1 MNIEQARTIAIT
13 DVMDKLGHHPTKKN
27 TRDVWYLS
35 PFRAERTASFKV
47 NLARNVWYDFGIP
60 AGGDIIKFVRSY
72 LESEAQSSSVS
83 DALRW
88 LSNLSGITPSVK
100 PFIETGEEEEKRIVL
115 RSVFKLRSVGLL
127 EYLDHRGIPDEL
139 AHAYLREIRL
149 YDNDTGRSFTAIAFK
164 NNLGA
169 YEYRTYQ
176 FKGCIGKKAVISIRG
191 KNPSAEGVHLF
202 EGFMDFLSV
211 LVLEEKMKLDDD
223 VIILNS
229 AMMLKQALPLLDK
242 STYKYIYTWFDNDD
256 TGKKATESIQNF
268 CVENPPLE
276 HTPMNE
282 SYPAYKDVNE
292 WLIHLIS

>member
-13 DVMDKLGHHPTKKN
+13 DVLDKLGHHPTRKN
-27 TRDVWYLS
+27 TRDAWYLS

-47 NLARNVWYDFGIP
+47 NLARNAWYDFGVP
-60 AGGDIIKFVRSY
+60 AGGDIIRFVRAY
-72 LESEAQSSSVS
+72 LESEAQPSSVS

-88 LSNLSGITPSVK
+88 LSNLNGIVPSVK

-115 RSVFKLRSVGLL
+115 RSVFKLRSIGLM
-127 EYLDHRGIPDEL
+127 EYLDHRGIPIEL

-176 FKGCIGKKAVISIRG
+176 FKGCIGKKAVTSIHG
-191 KNPSAEGVHLF
+191 KNPSAEGLHLF

-229 AMMLKQALPLLDK
+229 AMMLKQALPLLNKDR
-242 STYKYIYTWFDNDD
+242 YKYIYTWFDNDD
-256 TGKKATESIQNF
+256 TGRKATEAIHNF
-268 CVENPPLE
+268 CLENPPLQ
-276 HTPMNE
+276 HNPMHE
-282 SYPAYKDVNE
+282 SYAAYKDVNE